1 MEYLSPRLV
10 HISPVSGFRSPVS
23 LPMPALFDALPGIE
37 VPVGSI
43 AKSLAEI
50 WTDNAADGKPA
61 PEADDA
67 KATQVNFVLHLGLNT
82 TPEDAAKQFE
92 IVVKFSRR
100 YPSRIVVLC
109 PLLTDRPEPQM
120 RAKIFGE
127 CFLGKSK
134 SDKRC
139 VEFVM
144 LSYSRSARPYLE
156 NQVST
161 SLSSDLPLYY
171 WAHRFSASGRLA
183 DYRYLLSRAK
193 RVLIDSAIAPPDA
206 LTYPWPNPSATR
218 DLVYSRLLPMRQS
231 MGQFLAAYAPGKLVE
246 GLRCVTVAHVDAL
259 AAEGRVTL
267 AWLRRRLGACGA
279 EAEKIEWNV
288 RALEKAETGSL
299 GVTFSYA
306 ESTRYFRWSGDL
318 KTTHALFEADLGN
331 GRTRLSAAVSLLS
344 PESALSEAMFF

>member
-1 MEYLSPRLV
+1 
-10 HISPVSGFRSPVS
+10 
-23 LPMPALFDALPGIE
+23 MPAIFDALPGIE
-37 VPVGSI
+37 VPVGAI
-43 AKSLAEI
+43 AKSLSQL
-50 WTDNAADGKPA
+50 WTDNAAGGKPA
-61 PEADDA
+61 PDAEDA

-82 TPEDAAKQFE
+82 TPADAARQFE
-92 IVVKFSRR
+92 VVEKFSRR

-109 PLLTDRPEPQM
+109 PLLADVPAPKM
-120 RAKIFGE
+120 RAKIYGE

-156 NQVST
+156 NQVSI
-161 SLSSDLPLYY
+161 SLSTDLPLYY

-218 DLVYSRLLPMRQS
+218 DLVYSRLLPVRQS
-231 MGQFLAAYAPGKLVE
+231 MGQFLSAYAPARLVD
-246 GLRCVTVAHVDAL
+246 GLGIVTVTHADSL

-267 AWLRRRLGACGA
+267 AWLRRRLAACGA
-279 EAEKIEWNV
+279 DAEKLEWVV
-288 RALEKAETGSL
+288 RPLPPGEAGSL
-299 GVTFSYA
+299 GVSFAYA
-306 ESTRYFRWSGDL
+306 DAARFFRWSGDIG
-318 KTTHALFEADLGN
+318 TTQAWFEADLGS
-331 GRTRLSAAVSLLS
+331 GRTRLAAKVSLLS
-344 PESALSEAMFF
+344 PEYTLSEAMFF